1 MTSIAFFNNKGGVG
15 KTTLVCN
22 LASYFALEENKKVLV
37 IDADP
42 QSNASIYMWGE
53 DAVIDYLEN
62 EDNKTISSILYP
74 PYNGD
79 GYLPKEELPILP
91 SKSFGVDFIMGD
103 TSFSIY
109 EDFLSKEWSEGS
121 NIPRSIKSTF
131 VFSELLRQLEND
143 YDFVFFDLGPSLG
156 AINRVVLIS
165 CNYFIIPLSSD
176 IFSLKA
182 IDNISRSLSKW
193 KNTLKETIEKYYKTD
208 GYNDKSDKIRDLY
221 NPENPRLLGYTY
233 QQYIT
238 RSNGGERRPVRA
250 YDNIISQIPGLIN
263 EKLSPFFSEK
273 VKEILEIGSVPN
285 FSSMIPL
292 SQTVNKPVFRLDS
305 SDGIIGAHYK
315 KISEYREI
323 MKRMTQSIIKNL
335 ETYGNNL
342 A

>member
-53 DAVIDYLEN
+53 EAVIKYLED
-62 EDNKTISSILYP
+62 EDNKTISSILYQ

-79 GYLPKEELPILP
+79 GYLPKADLPILH
-91 SKSFGVDFIMGD
+91 SDSFGVDFIMGD

-131 VFSELLRQLEND
+131 VFSELLRQLETE

-156 AINRVVLIS
+156 AINRVVLVS
-165 CNYFIIPLSSD
+165 CNFFVIPLSSD

-182 IDNISRSLSKW
+182 INNISQSLSKW
-193 KNTLKETIEKYYKTD
+193 KTTLQETVEKYHKSE
-208 GYNDKSDKIRDLY
+208 GYNERTDKIKDLY

-238 RSNGGERRPVRA
+238 RSTGGERRPVRA
-250 YDNIISQIPGLIN
+250 YDNIISKIPGLIK
-263 EKLSPFFSEK
+263 EKLLPFFSDG
-273 VKEILEIGSVPN
+273 VKDMLEIGSVPN

-292 SQTVNKPVFRLDS
+292 SQTVNKPVFKLDG

-315 KISEYREI
+315 KILEYGEI
-323 MKRMTQSIIKNL
+323 MNKMTQSIINNL
-335 ETYGNNL
+335 EAYGN
-342 A
+342 